1 MTPHLGTLFETLQKW
16 KTASQLPDCPNRS
29 SMLETIARDTAT
41 RYLIPRTPQQP
52 CTYQDWVQWGHSIQ
66 SHATMHL
73 AQCGLHY
80 ADGIWGPD
88 GPSQPEARKR
98 QSQTLE
104 DILRDL
110 KPASGGGMLDALLCE
125 VDEHGSAMPC
135 YSKEGLTHAVKS
147 QIESWS
153 SDKATGTTAFALTHA
168 FTDTLFHT
176 TIDRRGLTRSTL
188 RSDVE
193 VSTHAA
199 HHASTFRQVAT
210 YLRDSI
216 QDCHHIDRDT
226 AEIIADMQRAT
237 SGLHLYQSSIVDACY
252 HYTTM
257 LPDHK
262 RLVQH
267 RYHSCR
273 LPHISD
279 TDGAK
284 MAVEYVMT
292 HPDKARADI
301 DRTSRLM
308 FDTSNI
314 KQPPDIITSTPIWL
328 RDGRLVEV
336 QDTTTNT
343 RQLARIISRRD
354 TQYAVSFVSITD
366 ACISTIPALPR
377 DTLGTKTDVCP
388 CGRKKTAAN
397 VHSPVMLGLH

>member
-1 MTPHLGTLFETLQKW
+1 MLPDTQAEVLRQMKTQAHIATSTYLDKITPILHKSDTTARQLTTSQHKTKSNAMTPHLGTLFETLQKW

-29 SMLETIARDTAT
+29 SMLATIARDTAT

-52 CTYQDWVQWGHSIQ
+52 CTYHDWVQWGHSIQ

-176 TIDRRGLTRSTL
+176 TVDRRGLTRSTL
-188 RSDVE
+188 RNDVE

-199 HHASTFRQVAT
+199 HHA
-210 YLRDSI
+210 
-216 QDCHHIDRDT
+216 
-226 AEIIADMQRAT
+226 
-237 SGLHLYQSSIVDACY
+237 
-252 HYTTM
+252 
-257 LPDHK
+257 P
-262 RLVQH
+262 
-267 RYHSCR
+267 
-273 LPHISD
+273 
-279 TDGAK
+279 
-284 MAVEYVMT
+284 
-292 HPDKARADI
+292 
-301 DRTSRLM
+301 TSRY
-308 FDTSNI
+308 I
-314 KQPPDIITSTPIWL
+314 
-328 RDGRLVEV
+328 
-336 QDTTTNT
+336 
-343 RQLARIISRRD
+343 LA
-354 TQYAVSFVSITD
+354 
-366 ACISTIPALPR
+366 
-377 DTLGTKTDVCP
+377 
-388 CGRKKTAAN
+388 
-397 VHSPVMLGLH
+397 